1 MANYT
6 EYFYEY
12 VENGNQLPS
21 AFDGI
26 PSFNGVS
33 FADMFKKH
41 FNAYEIGL
49 ETETLFKE
57 RLESKANIVCPF
69 YAAKIAKLNSVSN
82 IFDATREFSLAREDK
97 QASYLNTP
105 STETIGN
112 DNLAGVLKN
121 NIVENHNEKAT
132 PKGTNKIEMMKE
144 YIELENI
151 YQKLLD
157 EFNGLFIF
165 LW

>member
-69 YAAKIAKLNSVSN
+69 YAEKIAKLASVSN
-82 IFDATREFSLAREDK
+82 IFDATREFSLSREDK
-97 QASYLNTP
+97 NASYINTP
-105 STETIGN
+105 STEQIGD

-121 NIVENHNEKAT
+121 NIVEMHNEKTT
-132 PKGTNKIEMMKE
+132 PKGTNKIELMKE
-144 YIELENI
+144 YLDFENI
-151 YQKLLD
+151 YNRLLN
-157 EFNGLFIF
+157 EFNSLFIF

>member
-1 MANYT
+1 MASYT
-6 EYFYEY
+6 EYLYEY
-12 VENGNQLPS
+12 LENGNELPD
-21 AFDGI
+21 AFDII
-26 PSFNGVS
+26 PSLNGVS
-33 FADMFKKH
+33 FADMFKQH
-41 FNAYEIGL
+41 FNIYEIGL

-57 RLESKANIVCPF
+57 RLKAKADVVCPF
-69 YAAKIAKLNSVSN
+69 YAEKIAKLNSVSN
-82 IFDATREFSLAREDK
+82 IFDATREFSLAHEDK

-105 STETIGN
+105 STEEIGN

-121 NIVENHNEKAT
+121 NIVENHNEKVT

-151 YQKLLD
+151 YKLLLD

-165 LW
+165 VW